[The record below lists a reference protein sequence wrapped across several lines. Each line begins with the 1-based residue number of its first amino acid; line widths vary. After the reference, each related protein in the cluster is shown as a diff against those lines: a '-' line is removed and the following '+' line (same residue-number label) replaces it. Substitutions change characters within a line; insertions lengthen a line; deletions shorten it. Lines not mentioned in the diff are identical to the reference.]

1 MPQWR
6 DRLLA
11 EYSRDEALSFLEG
24 IEGLVMQADAFNT
37 ELKTSCF
44 LDGCP
49 QPDAAAEEIRRRVEP
64 HADRYQVVW
73 SSGRDLDILP
83 ASSGKGKAIRFLVER
98 QGLASERV
106 VVAGDTGNDATM
118 FVEFRQGR
126 GRGQRAAGIAGLGRF
141 PGRRRRVSC
150 PKTLCRRRGGRA
162 GALRRAQRIGLLAA
176 GTRTLSAPRAAF
188 NTKRNSGG
196 SMYQFAN
203 DPTHQAFTGF
213 QAPHILMIT
222 NHGIHQWDVVPG
234 LPDTGGQNLFV
245 NMFTE
250 TLATL
255 GFRITIVNRGGYPH
269 PVTNEMQ
276 VGLRYKDARQRI
288 LYLEDDKP
296 EFVRKE
302 DMDEQTPR
310 LAQFLWDFLE
320 SPVGGHVDLI
330 ISHYWDGAKIGALV
344 RRKFRHEAK
353 HLWVPHSLGTVK
365 KRNMKPET
373 WADLRIDE
381 RIAVEKEIVGELDGV
396 AATSP
401 LIRQALVEDYGV
413 EQPLFL
419 PPCID
424 PQRFHPRQ
432 ISPEHEIYEF
442 IGRQCGLSAPQVRQC
457 RIITEISRTD
467 RTKRKDVLIRAFAK
481 VHAKHPDTLLVV
493 SVDPHE
499 EELHRELWALIGELG
514 VASHV
519 AVMGNIWEWL
529 PDLYAVTD
537 VYCSPSV
544 MEGFG
549 MAVQEAAATNVPVVG
564 SNLIPFVTEYLL
576 DGSEEE
582 VACDDANAP
591 LRVGKGAIVVEADD
605 VGGFACAIEKLLRD
619 EPVRRTMGEE
629 AYRITI
635 PYFTWDGMTRQ
646 FLEDVGFGEMF
657 RAQHVAEGRYHL
669 DHEKLQPILQCERLE
684 SLTTERLEG
693 LFREE
698 EQIGRFL
705 PDGVY
710 QVDPRDGAVVVF
722 NAARSRRPHDNA
734 EPPTEPEEDGA
745 NDPVCRGE
753 TTGVIDVAPL
763 SEGFTFINKN
773 LFPVLYP
780 FPDGQPEAATGG
792 NGDGLQPRGMHFLQ
806 WTSSYF
812 DRDWYNM
819 PQSDRLIA
827 IAASGRPGGQA
838 AVGRFRGLPRFGSH
852 SRRPADARLRLD
864 DQEPRPARGRVAGPR
879 SPADPLQQPQ
889 AAAHRPQRAVRA
901 GAGRDLRGLHAP
913 RESRRTDGQGLRPGR
928 ADGAL
933 LHATAV

>member
-1 MPQWR
+1 
-6 DRLLA
+6 
-11 EYSRDEALSFLEG
+11 
-24 IEGLVMQADAFNT
+24 
-37 ELKTSCF
+37 
-44 LDGCP
+44 
-49 QPDAAAEEIRRRVEP
+49 
-64 HADRYQVVW
+64 
-73 SSGRDLDILP
+73 
-83 ASSGKGKAIRFLVER
+83 
-98 QGLASERV
+98 
-106 VVAGDTGNDATM
+106 
-118 FVEFRQGR
+118 
-126 GRGQRAAGIAGLGRF
+126 
-141 PGRRRRVSC
+141 
-150 PKTLCRRRGGRA
+150 
-162 GALRRAQRIGLLAA
+162 
-176 GTRTLSAPRAAF
+176 
-188 NTKRNSGG
+188 
-196 SMYQFAN
+196 MYQFAN

-213 QAPHILMIT
+213 QAPHVLMIT
-222 NHGIHQWDVVPG
+222 NHGVHQWDVVPG

-250 TLATL
+250 TLASL

-288 LYLEDDKP
+288 LYLEDDRP

-302 DMDEQTPR
+302 DMDEQTPP

-344 RRKFRHEAK
+344 RQNFRHEAK

-373 WADLRIDE
+373 WADLRIEE

-401 LIRQALVEDYGV
+401 LIRQALVEDYDV

-432 ISPEHEIYEF
+432 INPEHEIYEF
-442 IGRQCGLSAPQVRQC
+442 IGRQCGLNAAQVRQC

-467 RTKRKDVLIRAFAK
+467 ETKRKDVLIRAFAR
-481 VHAKHPDTLLVV
+481 VHEENSHTLLVV
-493 SVDPHE
+493 SVDQHE
-499 EELHRELWALIGELG
+499 EKLHRELWALIGELG

-576 DGSEEE
+576 DGSKKE
-582 VACDDANAP
+582 VTVDGANAP

-605 VGGFACAIEKLLRD
+605 VDGFAGAIDMLLRD
-619 EPVRRTMGEE
+619 EPVRRTMGED

-646 FLEDVGFGEMF
+646 FLEDIGFGEMF
-657 RAQHVAEGRYHL
+657 RAQHAAEGRQHL
-669 DHEKLQPILQCERLE
+669 DHETLQSILQCEHIE
-684 SLTTERLEG
+684 SLTGERLET

-705 PDGVY
+705 PSGIY
-710 QVDPRDGAVVVF
+710 HVDPRDGAVVVF
-722 NAARSRRPHDNA
+722 NAARARRPHDNA

-780 FPDGQPEAATGG
+780 FPDDRLRGTVEGH
-792 NGDGLQPRGMHFLQ
+792 GDAFRPRGMHFLQ

-819 PQSDRLIA
+819 PQSDRLVAMQRLAVLEGKLLLDGSEGHPVSGTTVDGRSAHGHVLIIKNHGRLVGGSLAHGHQQVLYSNLKPRHIA
-827 IAASGRPGGQA
+827 RNERFEQERNETFAAYMMRENPAELMIKDYGP
-838 AVGRFRGLPRFGSH
+838 AVLIVPYFM
-852 SRRPADARLRLD
+852 RRPYNTLLILKDHSKRHLCECTEEELAALAEAWGDTTSAFMALMPAIGKPAAYNITVSNGPGAGLYCEFLPYT
-864 DQEPRPARGRVAGPR
+864 QETGGFEHLGLWVCQETPQRVAEHLKKWFNERASQQPT
-879 SPADPLQQPQ
+879 SLQQ
-889 AAAHRPQRAVRA
+889 
-901 GAGRDLRGLHAP
+901 
-913 RESRRTDGQGLRPGR
+913 
-928 ADGAL
+928 
-933 LHATAV
+933 

>member
-1 MPQWR
+1 
-6 DRLLA
+6 
-11 EYSRDEALSFLEG
+11 
-24 IEGLVMQADAFNT
+24 
-37 ELKTSCF
+37 
-44 LDGCP
+44 
-49 QPDAAAEEIRRRVEP
+49 
-64 HADRYQVVW
+64 
-73 SSGRDLDILP
+73 
-83 ASSGKGKAIRFLVER
+83 
-98 QGLASERV
+98 
-106 VVAGDTGNDATM
+106 
-118 FVEFRQGR
+118 
-126 GRGQRAAGIAGLGRF
+126 
-141 PGRRRRVSC
+141 
-150 PKTLCRRRGGRA
+150 
-162 GALRRAQRIGLLAA
+162 
-176 GTRTLSAPRAAF
+176 
-188 NTKRNSGG
+188 
-196 SMYQFAN
+196 MYQFAN

-302 DMDEQTPR
+302 DMDERTPQ

-320 SPVGGHVDLI
+320 SPVGGYVDLI

-344 RRKFRHEAK
+344 RRNFRHKVK

-365 KRNMKPET
+365 KRNMGPET
-373 WADLRIDE
+373 WADLRIEE
-381 RIAVEKEIVGELDGV
+381 RIAVEREIVGELDGV

-442 IGRQCGLSAPQVRQC
+442 IGRQCGLSPPQVRQC

-481 VHAKHPDTLLVV
+481 VHARQPDTLLVV

-499 EELHRELWALIGELG
+499 EELHRELWALIGKLG

-549 MAVQEAAATNVPVVG
+549 MAVQEAAAMNVPVVG

-582 VACDDANAP
+582 VACDGANAP

-669 DHEKLQPILQCERLE
+669 DHEKLQLILQCERLE
-684 SLTTERLEG
+684 NLTIERLEG
-693 LFREE
+693 LFRKE

-705 PDGVY
+705 PDGIY

-734 EPPTEPEEDGA
+734 EPPTKPEEDGA

-780 FPDGQPEAATGG
+780 FPDGQPGVATGG

-827 IAASGRPGGQA
+827 MQRLAALEGKLLLADSAGYPVSGTTADGRPTHGYALMIKNYGRLVGGSLAHGHQQILYSNLKPRHTARNERFEQDRGETFA
-838 AVGRFRGLPRFGSH
+838 AHMLRENPAELIVKDFGPAVLMVPYFM
-852 SRRPADARLRLD
+852 RRPYNTLLILKDHDKRHLCECTEEELAALAEAWGETTAAIMALMPAIGKPAAYNVTVSNGPGAGLYCEFLPYT
-864 DQEPRPARGRVAGPR
+864 QETGGFEHLGLWVCQETPQRVAQHLKKWFNEQVSER
-879 SPADPLQQPQ
+879 FTSLQQ
-889 AAAHRPQRAVRA
+889 
-901 GAGRDLRGLHAP
+901 
-913 RESRRTDGQGLRPGR
+913 
-928 ADGAL
+928 
-933 LHATAV
+933 